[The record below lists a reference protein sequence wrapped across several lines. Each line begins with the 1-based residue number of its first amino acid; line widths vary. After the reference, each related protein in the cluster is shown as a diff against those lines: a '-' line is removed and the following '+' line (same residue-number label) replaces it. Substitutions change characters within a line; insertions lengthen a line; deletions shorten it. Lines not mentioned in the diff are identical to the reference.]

1 MSSNLAS
8 GTKLMIKQK
17 HSSSKMTI
25 IRRTIALFRHTFND
39 ILANTQQAAQP
50 TEVDNTSRVPI

>member
-1 MSSNLAS
+1 MSSDLAS

-17 HSSSKMTI
+17 RSSSKMTI
-25 IRRTIALFRHTFND
+25 IRRTIALLRHTFNQ
-39 ILANTQQAAQP
+39 IHANTRQAAQP